1 MANIETEIH
10 ADEATRNN
18 KLPKKETLRYPHFN
32 FLIAMHFFTNK
43 LGRHTYGQVL

>member
-32 FLIAMHFFTNK
+32 FLSYAFFYK
-43 LGRHTYGQVL
+43 QIR